1 MFKNKK
7 KSIIGDRVM
16 AVIESRI
23 AEKDIEFQKGCEEID
38 LDADMAKDNLSIKLV
53 NEVLTGK

>member
-7 KSIIGDRVM
+7 SIIGARVM
-16 AVIESRI
+16 AVIEERI
-23 AEKDIEFQKGCEEID
+23 AQKDIEFSDGCEQID
-38 LDADMAKDNLSIKLV
+38 QEAELKKDELSIKLV